1 MKIQENSSW
10 TIFLPREKTQSTPKY
25 IPSFYRM
32 IISMNILPMFT
43 STFKC
48 HLPHGHSIKIF
59 NKNVSDKD
67 SQNCPTAKIIDF
79 GCFFVTNID
88 QNDVILA

>member
-1 MKIQENSSW
+1 
-10 TIFLPREKTQSTPKY
+10 
-25 IPSFYRM
+25 M

-43 STFKC
+43 RTFKC
-48 HLPHGHSIKIF
+48 HLPYGNCIKIF
-59 NKNVSDKD
+59 HKNVSDKN

>member
-1 MKIQENSSW
+1 
-10 TIFLPREKTQSTPKY
+10 
-25 IPSFYRM
+25 M

-48 HLPHGHSIKIF
+48 HLPYGSFINIF
-59 NKNVSDKD
+59 HKNVSDKN
-67 SQNCPTAKIIDF
+67 SQNCPIAKIIDF